1 MKMQPKTTLRW
12 RMADMAGTGIEQVNV
27 VMPETNINSPH
38 EILLATDIPSPQA
51 SALDIGWTAED
62 VNLFTLLLDKMLGF
76 PEGAGDLEIDD
87 PEIIDILHV
96 VAAAHFIP
104 PASAQ
109 GILAADI
116 NTVLSELD
124 VADLVAINTQDGFK
138 SAIICGLD
146 SIEALCVLLEPI
158 EGIEGQHDLD
168 IYDTILVNKHSILP
182 AEFGNVVPDDECL
195 LN

>member
-1 MKMQPKTTLRW
+1 MKMQPKATLRW
-12 RMADMAGTGIEQVNV
+12 RMADIEGTGIEQVNV
-27 VMPETNINSPH
+27 VMPEANIHSQH
-38 EILLATDIPSPQA
+38 EILLSTDIPSPQA
-51 SALDIGWTAED
+51 SALDIGWTD
-62 VNLFTLLLDKMLGF
+62 DDINLFSLLLDKMLGL
-76 PEGAGDLEIDD
+76 PESDSELEIDN

-104 PASAQ
+104 PVNAQ
-109 GILAADI
+109 EVLAGDI

-124 VADLVAINTQDGFK
+124 VADLIAVHTQDGFK

-158 EGIEGQHDLD
+158 EGIDGLQDLD
-168 IYDTILVNKHSILP
+168 IYDTLLVNKHSILP
-182 AEFGNVVPDDECL
+182 AEFGNVVPGEECL